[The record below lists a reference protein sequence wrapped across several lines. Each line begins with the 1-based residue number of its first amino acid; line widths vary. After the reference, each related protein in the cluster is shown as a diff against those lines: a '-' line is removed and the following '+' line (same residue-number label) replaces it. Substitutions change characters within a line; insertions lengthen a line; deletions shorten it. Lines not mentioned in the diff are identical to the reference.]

1 MSLDEMFESEKRQEE
16 RLLANWAEYDE
27 ANEKLL
33 SEMEKQVESK
43 EWSELK

>member
-16 RLLANWAEYDE
+16 RLLANWANYDE

-33 SEMEKQVESK
+33 SEMERKHEERKNVSMG
-43 EWSELK
+43 